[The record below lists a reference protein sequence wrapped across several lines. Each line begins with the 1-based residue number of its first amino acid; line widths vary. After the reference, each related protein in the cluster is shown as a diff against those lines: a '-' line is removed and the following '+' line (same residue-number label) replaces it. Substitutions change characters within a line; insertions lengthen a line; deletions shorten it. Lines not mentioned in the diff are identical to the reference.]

1 MWRHIVNI
9 NDFKKMKES
18 NNKITMVTCYD
29 YWSARILA
37 ETNIDSVLVGD
48 SAAMVMHGFQNTLP
62 ATIDLMVAHITAVA
76 KGIGDKFVVGD
87 MPFCSYRKDLTSN
100 IDAVQK
106 IMHAGAHAIKLE
118 GVIGN
123 EDLIKHIVASGV
135 PVMGHIG
142 LTPQSIYQL
151 GGFKVQGKTAQAEK
165 ILLQQAQALEDAGC
179 FSVVLECMPT
189 ALAKNITEK
198 ISIPTIGIGAGP
210 YTSGQILVLHDLLGF
225 NKDFKP
231 KFVKKY
237 FDGAA
242 LMQDALNKYSA
253 EVKTQQFPDQEN
265 VY

>member
-1 MWRHIVNI
+1 
-9 NDFKKMKES
+9 
-18 NNKITMVTCYD
+18 MVTCYD

-62 ATIDLMVAHITAVA
+62 ATVDLMASHIAAVI

-87 MPFCSYRKDLTSN
+87 MPFCSYRKDLASN

-106 IMHAGAHAIKLE
+106 IMQAGAHAIKLE

-165 ILLQQAQALEDAGC
+165 ILLQQAKALEDAGC

-189 ALAKNITEK
+189 ALAKSITEK

-237 FDGAA
+237 LDGAA

-253 EVKTQQFPDQEN
+253 EVKAQQFPDQEN
-265 VY
+265 AY